1 MQRRPYIYHDVDCK
15 TLAIKTAAHRVPTLE
30 VSCELNDQPPRQDRR
45 TRTADKVARGSAKSL
60 KNKEACTGI
69 TRRLARKGSR
79 QQPGP
84 SGRAWYSSIPPSSTI
99 VAAPLPLIL
108 TQSQAEYS
116 SARAFHPSRER
127 GRGGLDT
134 YRSISHRI
142 CSGPMRRRKGRL
154 LGLGVGPKAL
164 RSQGA
169 PTAKQQ
175 QIMRHDVG
183 TVSILFG
190 VAQDI

>member
-1 MQRRPYIYHDVDCK
+1 
-15 TLAIKTAAHRVPTLE
+15 
-30 VSCELNDQPPRQDRR
+30 
-45 TRTADKVARGSAKSL
+45 
-60 KNKEACTGI
+60 
-69 TRRLARKGSR
+69 
-79 QQPGP
+79 
-84 SGRAWYSSIPPSSTI
+84 
-99 VAAPLPLIL
+99 
-108 TQSQAEYS
+108 
-116 SARAFHPSRER
+116 
-127 GRGGLDT
+127 
-134 YRSISHRI
+134 
-142 CSGPMRRRKGRL
+142 MRRRKGRL